1 MTAERPARAAADVT
15 PRNGNRPRARTV
27 EGVYRFL
34 LTPRWWAI
42 NVFLLLSI
50 PFCVFMGSWQLG
62 RFEDRVDNHREAE
75 AQVADAKKD
84 KPRPLDDLLPVTK
97 ATSGKQATATGRY
110 DTQLLVPGRTL
121 DDKDGYYVLTLLRT
135 GTGRALP
142 VVRGWLP
149 GEPDPAKAPAPPAGE
164 VTVTG
169 ALQASETPG
178 SNGVSAR
185 SGLPEGQTAAISAA
199 SLINLV
205 PYDVYDAWVTLNRG
219 DSGMRAVP
227 ASAPG
232 GTGLDLKAF
241 QNLGYTAEWFAF
253 VGFVIFMWFRLFRRE
268 LELARD
274 AELGLGPAADTAHT
288 TDAADA
294 ADGDDVPRQA
304 SGVSSPVQ

>member
-1 MTAERPARAAADVT
+1 M
-15 PRNGNRPRARTV
+15 
-27 EGVYRFL
+27 YRFL

-75 AQVADAKKD
+75 AQVADARKD

-97 ATSGKQATATGRY
+97 ATSGKQTTATGRY
-110 DTQLLVPGRTL
+110 DTQLLVPDRTL

-135 GTGRALP
+135 DAGRALP

-149 GEPDPAKAPAPPAGE
+149 GEPDPSKTPAPPAGE

-205 PYDVYDAWVTLNRG
+205 PYDVYDAWVTLNDG

-253 VGFVIFMWFRLFRRE
+253 VGFAIFMWFRLFRRE
-268 LELARD
+268 VELARD
-274 AELGLGPAADTAHT
+274 AELGILPEEAEAEAREAAAESAE
-288 TDAADA
+288 AAA
-294 ADGDDVPRQA
+294 ESADPVTERKPSST
-304 SGVSSPVQ
+304 SGV